1 MARGIPCGRT
11 PPRGLHRRGTNG
23 HGAGKIV
30 ELAGKGDLCAMSLTT
45 AEIQQALRISKAIQ
59 EHLENTRTVNLRSE
73 DLYGILADRKLVE
86 RDTEKGHHFRLF
98 LRKLVK
104 ANMLNLI
111 PQCHAMPRSGG
122 KYDWT
127 FNSAADR
134 MPMRKQAV
142 ATTTPSE

>member
-1 MARGIPCGRT
+1 
-11 PPRGLHRRGTNG
+11 
-23 HGAGKIV
+23 
-30 ELAGKGDLCAMSLTT
+30 MSLTP

-59 EHLENTRTVNLRSE
+59 EHLESTRAVNVPSTE
-73 DLYGILADRKLVE
+73 LYGILADRKLVE

-111 PQCHAMPRSGG
+111 PQCKALPRSAGRH
-122 KYDWT
+122 DWI

-134 MPMRKQAV
+134 MPARRPSASAAAPAEATAIKRKEVPVDQ
-142 ATTTPSE
+142 

>member
-1 MARGIPCGRT
+1 
-11 PPRGLHRRGTNG
+11 
-23 HGAGKIV
+23 
-30 ELAGKGDLCAMSLTT
+30 MSLTP

-86 RDTEKGHHFRLF
+86 RDIEKGYHFRLF

-134 MPMRKQAV
+134 MPTRKPV
-142 ATTTPSE
+142 GTPIAPEEEPSRS